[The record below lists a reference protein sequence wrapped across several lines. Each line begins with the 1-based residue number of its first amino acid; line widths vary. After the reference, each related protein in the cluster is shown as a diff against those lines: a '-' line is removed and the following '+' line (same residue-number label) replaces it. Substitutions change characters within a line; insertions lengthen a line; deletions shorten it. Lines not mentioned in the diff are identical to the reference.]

1 MSTLAVT
8 RRRFLHGLGGTAA
21 LLSAPRL
28 ASGAAVTPFKLEV
41 DKIDVYGTRDPQL
54 MAMPSLA
61 EVSGYFK
68 DEGLTETP
76 VQNARA
82 WPAERVI
89 ASARSRSSV
98 AGFSPSRA
106 RRSTMTREPRM

>member
-1 MSTLAVT
+1 MSTHALT
-8 RRRFLHGLGGTAA
+8 RRGFLWGLGGTAGI
-21 LLSAPRL
+21 LTAPSFAR
-28 ASGAAVTPFKLEV
+28 GAVRTFTLEV
-41 DKIDVYGTRDPQL
+41 NKIDIYGTRDPQL

-82 WPAERVI
+82 
-89 ASARSRSSV
+89 
-98 AGFSPSRA
+98 
-106 RRSTMTREPRM
+106 

>member
-1 MSTLAVT
+1 VLNRHRRARPSEPTKGVVNVARTLFHHVECGT
-8 RRRFLHGLGGTAA
+8 RRSRFLFSVPRNGTA
-21 LLSAPRL
+21 R
-28 ASGAAVTPFKLEV
+28 
-41 DKIDVYGTRDPQL
+41 YGTRDPQL

-82 WPAERVI
+82 
-89 ASARSRSSV
+89 
-98 AGFSPSRA
+98 
-106 RRSTMTREPRM
+106 

>member
-1 MSTLAVT
+1 MSTYAVT
-8 RRRFLHGLGGTAA
+8 RRRFLWGLGGTAGI
-21 LLSAPRL
+21 LTMPSLVR
-28 ASGAAVTPFKLEV
+28 GADTPFKLEV

-82 WPAERVI
+82 
-89 ASARSRSSV
+89 
-98 AGFSPSRA
+98 
-106 RRSTMTREPRM
+106 

>member
-1 MSTLAVT
+1 VNVARTLFHHVECGT
-8 RRRFLHGLGGTAA
+8 TGSRFLFSVPPKRTA
-21 LLSAPRL
+21 L
-28 ASGAAVTPFKLEV
+28 
-41 DKIDVYGTRDPQL
+41 YGTRDPQL

-82 WPAERVI
+82 
-89 ASARSRSSV
+89 
-98 AGFSPSRA
+98 
-106 RRSTMTREPRM
+106 